1 MTPGLEAAVR
11 DRVIDRATA
20 ERLQPYLTGAVAAAD
35 TADPDDEKLRLVT
48 GFNDIFVTIGL
59 LLFLGALVYLIL
71 DVDFAS
77 GPLKFA
83 SASVSVAVASWG
95 LAEFFTRRKR
105 LALPSIVL
113 LVIFVLA
120 VFGAVVSLLE
130 GLSPQWQGNNDL
142 APVQLLVAGIA
153 AAVAAVVH
161 WLRFHVPITV
171 AAGAGAVAVVLVAL
185 IQMLV
190 PGLLTVYPTAVFL
203 PLGLAVFALAM
214 WFDSSDLKRQT
225 RRTDIAFWLHLLAA
239 PMIVHPLLAPVM
251 TGTPSL
257 SGAVLVLAVF
267 LLLAEVALLV
277 DRRAILV
284 SSLAYLAYAAG
295 TLIAASGVESSA
307 FAVATLAV
315 GAVVLLLS
323 AAWKPLRRAVMALLP
338 HSLRSRLPAVA

>member
-1 MTPGLEAAVR
+1 MDTTVSSGLQAAVAAG
-11 DRVIDRATA
+11 VIDRATA
-20 ERLQPYLTGAVAAAD
+20 ERLTPYLTGAMQPAEM
-35 TADPDDEKLRLVT
+35 TDPDDEKLRLIT

-59 LLFLGALVYLIL
+59 LLFLGAVAYLML
-71 DVDFAS
+71 DAGSAS
-77 GPLKFA
+77 GHLKFV
-83 SASVSVAVASWG
+83 SAGFSVALAAWG

-120 VFGAVVSLLE
+120 VFGAVVSM
-130 GLSPQWQGNNDL
+130 SPKGPGSDDL

-153 AAVAAVVH
+153 AAVAALIH

-171 AAGAGAVAVVLVAL
+171 AAGTGALAAVLVAL
-185 IQMLV
+185 IQMLA
-190 PGLLTVYPTAVFL
+190 PGLLTAQPVAVFM

-239 PMIVHPLLAPVM
+239 PMIVHPLLAPVISD
-251 TGTPSL
+251 TPSL
-257 SGAVLVLAVF
+257 SGALLVLAVF
-267 LLLAEVALLV
+267 LLLAVVALLV

-284 SSLAYLAYAAG
+284 SSLIYLAYASG

-307 FAVATLAV
+307 FALATLAV
-315 GAVVLLLS
+315 GAIVLLLS
-323 AAWKPLRRAVMALLP
+323 AAWKPLRRIFIHVLP
-338 HSLRSRLPAVA
+338 DRLRHHLPTVA